1 MRTLGKQ
8 VVSKREVISG
18 DLGVCE
24 KKKRE
29 EKIGVGA
36 VSWHQ
41 QEPTMCY
48 SNSLTFLNYFF
59 LAYTLLLLSIYNM
72 KEGYLDFVML
82 TD

>member
-1 MRTLGKQ
+1 
-8 VVSKREVISG
+8 
-18 DLGVCE
+18 
-24 KKKRE
+24 
-29 EKIGVGA
+29 
-36 VSWHQ
+36 
-41 QEPTMCY
+41 MCY